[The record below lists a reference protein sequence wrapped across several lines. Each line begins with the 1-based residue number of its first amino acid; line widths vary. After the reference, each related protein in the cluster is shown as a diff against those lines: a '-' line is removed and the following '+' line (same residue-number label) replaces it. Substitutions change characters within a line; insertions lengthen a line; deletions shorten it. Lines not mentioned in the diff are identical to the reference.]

1 MKKQKWGSP
10 VINVTPEILN
20 IPAELSVAPNSQT
33 EAQQDT
39 PQKIDD
45 STQLETAQEDTLT
58 PITPVQT
65 KRQRRQIDLLES
77 DPTN

>member
-10 VINVTPEILN
+10 VTNVTPEILN
-20 IPAELSVAPNSQT
+20 IPAELSVAPNAQT
-33 EAQQDT
+33 EARQDT